1 MFKKGL
7 KWLKKATKEKEDV
20 AIEKLD
26 KEFAVYAYDTGRLPD
41 FKGRFAT
48 LEMAKERA
56 NEMKK
61 FFENTVILG
70 VQTDKII
77 EML

>member
-1 MFKKGL
+1 MFKIGM
-7 KWLKKATKEKEDV
+7 KWLKRATEKKED
-20 AIEKLD
+20 AIKIED

-61 FFENTVILG
+61 FFENAVILG

>member
-1 MFKKGL
+1 MFKIGM
-7 KWLKKATKEKEDV
+7 KWLKKATKKEDV

-26 KEFAVYAYDTGRLPD
+26 KEFAVYAYDNGRLPD

-48 LEMAKERA
+48 LEMAKKRA
-56 NEMKK
+56 KEMKEV
-61 FFENTVILG
+61 FENAVVLG
-70 VQTDKII
+70 CTTDKII

>member
-1 MFKKGL
+1 MFKKGM
-7 KWLKKATKEKEDV
+7 KWLKKVTTKKED
-20 AIEKLD
+20 AIIID
-26 KEFAVYAYDTGRLPD
+26 KEYAVYAYDNGRLPD

-61 FFENTVILG
+61 FFENAVVLG
-70 VQTDKII
+70 CTTDKII